1 MKSEVPV
8 LLSFGAEWC
17 GPCKGMQPVL
27 ESIASE
33 YEQRAIVGK
42 VDVDECPEISG
53 QFNVW
58 AIPTTLIIKDG
69 QVVHSL
75 KNVQPKNTLIS
86 LLESV
91 LSLGSNTMRDFSESY
106 QKPEIHSLLYRFIK
120 VIHRM
125 NPSIPK

>member
-1 MKSEVPV
+1 MIQKIDLSNFSELVMKSDVPV

-17 GPCKGMQPVL
+17 GPCKGMHPVL

-33 YEQRAIVGK
+33 YQQRAIVGK
-42 VDVDECPEISG
+42 VDVDEYPEISRK
-53 QFNVW
+53 FNVW
-58 AIPTTLIIKDG
+58 AIPSTLIIKDG

-91 LSLGSNTMRDFSESY
+91 LS
-106 QKPEIHSLLYRFIK
+106 
-120 VIHRM
+120 
-125 NPSIPK
+125 